1 MKFRSRTAEER
12 QDRSEKR
19 RRIDREN
26 QQSHS
31 QRNSAQNHSQ
41 LSAGGGKTH
50 RNGTEYVEVNA
61 NGTTATTSSTGLPS
75 KPTWS
80 AGEADKEAEK
90 AAPVAVTGAMVN
102 SNASIVANR
111 KALRMANLSAADMI
125 KAELAAA
132 AGGEG
137 ELSTPAEKE
146 AVEDAE
152 MVDSKALEE
161 EQKAEEAGQ
170 VDAEKNA
177 KAAAKL
183 KAELLGGGGGEE
195 DTSPRGTKRPA
206 PPEAP
211 SAEGAEA
218 VEEEATDADE
228 DAEVNAFLTDSL
240 LPPKPAEL
248 IAGLDVAQPP
258 PLKLM
263 GNNVVEQDDTVKC
276 VPLPLPPPFDRAY

>member
-1 MKFRSRTAEER
+1 LTTAEER

-19 RRIDREN
+19 RKIEREN
-26 QQSHS
+26 QQSNS

-50 RNGTEYVEVNA
+50 RNGVEYVEVNA
-61 NGTTATTSSTGLPS
+61 NGSTAATSSSSTGLPS

-80 AGEADKEAEK
+80 AGEADKESEK
-90 AAPVAVTGAMVN
+90 AAAPAPVAITGAMVN

-111 KALRMANLSAADMI
+111 KALRLANLSAADMI
-125 KAELAAA
+125 KAELAASA
-132 AGGEG
+132 SGEG
-137 ELSTPAEKE
+137 ELAVPEEKN

-152 MVDSKALEE
+152 KEDSKALEE
-161 EQKAEEAGQ
+161 EQKAENAGQ
-170 VDAEKNA
+170 AEAEKNA

-183 KAELLGGGGGEE
+183 KAELLGAPATAEE
-195 DTSPRGTKRPA
+195 ETSPRGTKRPA

-211 SAEGAEA
+211 SAEGDEA
-218 VEEEATDADE
+218 VEEEANDEDE

-240 LPPKPAEL
+240 LPPKPSL

-276 VPLPLPPPFDRAY
+276 VLLSLLSTLW